1 MRRRGFTLMELVF
14 VMVVIGILAA
24 IALPKFRAL
33 KDNATVSNLIANYT
47 NVLQN
52 APTAY
57 LNETELNGLSAADVN
72 ITNLIKIPGEL
83 KEWTNSP
90 RKGWYKY
97 SNNSPDI
104 AFFYPEPSKYIEFYY
119 RNNGTIF
126 IRTYIGGPN
135 KEEIKAKLTKK
146 LGLTW
151 RGDYNDTILDLTK
164 S

>member
-1 MRRRGFTLMELVF
+1 MELVF

-72 ITNLIKIPGEL
+72 ITNLIKIPGAL

-119 RNNGTIF
+119 RNNGTLF